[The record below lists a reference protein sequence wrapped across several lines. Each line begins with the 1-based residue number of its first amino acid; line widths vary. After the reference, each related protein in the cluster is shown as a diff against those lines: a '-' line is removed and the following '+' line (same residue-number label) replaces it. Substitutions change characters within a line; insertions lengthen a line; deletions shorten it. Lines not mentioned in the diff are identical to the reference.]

1 MIEWEGNFIN
11 SFLFLIFLD
20 LFGNFKFVFL
30 IFLFKLCM
38 FKEIKGV
45 IWNDLCV
52 NCFLVKNYIL
62 KEGEFKNNEVNIE
75 IFEF

>member
-1 MIEWEGNFIN
+1 
-11 SFLFLIFLD
+11 
-20 LFGNFKFVFL
+20 
-30 IFLFKLCM
+30 M